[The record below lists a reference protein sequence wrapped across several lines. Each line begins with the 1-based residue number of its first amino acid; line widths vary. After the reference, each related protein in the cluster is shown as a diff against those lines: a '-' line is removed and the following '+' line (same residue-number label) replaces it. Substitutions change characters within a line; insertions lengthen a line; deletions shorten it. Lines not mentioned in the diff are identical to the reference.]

1 MDQYSH
7 HNNVVVDCV
16 ASSVKKIELENK
28 CIEVLG
34 KIDIKFMSQIL
45 RHVSAFANHQKQL
58 SVLLTVSFAQKYW
71 QKNLS

>member
-16 ASSVKKIELENK
+16 ASSVKKIGLENK

-45 RHVSAFANHQKQL
+45 RHVSALANHQK
-58 SVLLTVSFAQKYW
+58 
-71 QKNLS
+71 